1 MRHSALR
8 KIIADTEAEIAYHE
22 SLVKKLQ
29 DKRQAA
35 RLELDSAAYPV
46 LTLPPE
52 ITTEFFFWCLPTS
65 YGNAEWNSIHSHEPP
80 LLLTH
85 VCRAWRNIAI
95 STCALWANIELPMN
109 LGSSAELFQAW
120 LVRAGGS
127 PRHLKLCELGWTI
140 PSPAVL
146 KTFVDFAAGIQVLE
160 LSNINLDGWKKMG
173 RAASSWNFQS
183 LQRLSIDFHT
193 DRSASSVFKNTD
205 VFTGLPLLRE
215 LSLRGASPSSI
226 SPPWHQL
233 TKFTGKLYTRADCLN
248 VLRLAPNLVE
258 CTFAAYRQPTV
269 NVDGGV
275 THSNLQCLTFLRA
288 TSYRETASS
297 ADLLHAIT
305 LPALQSL
312 SILDCG
318 YEEFDDDAL
327 VAFLSRSTPPLRK
340 FTIRQLPGTGL
351 NITSLQSMSELVD
364 IDIWG
369 VRKDFVTTIFELF
382 AFDTSFLPKLQHLAL
397 SGCNPRG
404 SQPQVY
410 QLLETVAPGL
420 TARWNA
426 RHGREVAELE
436 SFRIAWDTDFGDLL
450 EESLEPFEELLYEG
464 LDIRLEGPEQI
475 YVC

>member
-109 LGSSAELFQAW
+109 LGSSAELSRHGCSVNWGGQSHLQRFSNCRTSILMVGRKW
-120 LVRAGGS
+120 AG
-127 PRHLKLCELGWTI
+127 P
-140 PSPAVL
+140 P
-146 KTFVDFAAGIQVLE
+146 AAGT
-160 LSNINLDGWKKMG
+160 SNHCRGCPLT
-173 RAASSWNFQS
+173 
-183 LQRLSIDFHT
+183 SIT